1 MNGTEKW
8 IYAPSATFEGTKA
21 SLFEKQVLSKRE
33 AQLSSKHHL
42 ICLQITFMVL
52 HLKK

>member
-8 IYAPSATFEGTKA
+8 IYAPSATFDGTKA
-21 SLFEKQVLSKRE
+21 SLFEKTGAIERE

-42 ICLQITFMVL
+42 IYLQITFMVL
-52 HLKK
+52 LLKK